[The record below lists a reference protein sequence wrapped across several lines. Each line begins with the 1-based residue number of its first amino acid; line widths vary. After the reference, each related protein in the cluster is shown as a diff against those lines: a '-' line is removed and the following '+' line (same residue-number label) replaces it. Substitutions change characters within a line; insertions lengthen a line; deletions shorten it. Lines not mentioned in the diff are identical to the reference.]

1 MNILNEINN
10 NIFNYFIRGRDY
22 IKELNMRLLDSYLDI
37 IKSLGLQIHVSA
49 SDNANVNSNA
59 SYVANVGGNYNNDA
73 ANDGPFYVSVN
84 NNASNTNNNI
94 GARLVAAYPYS
105 GQYSYRTSNR
115 ILRLFTGFITSIIT
129 SKISSKVIRYR
140 SQCICYALAKV
151 NGKILLTK
159 GWVSSSLNKIVED
172 LLESNRGYLYN
183 NPYLS
188 SVYGKFTSERG
199 GSITL

>member
-1 MNILNEINN
+1 MNILNSRVNN
-10 NIFNYFIRGRDY
+10 NIFNNLIRAGNCTQ
-22 IKELNMRLLDSYLDI
+22 ELNMGVLNPFSSI
-37 IKSLGLQIHVSA
+37 MESLGLQIHVSA

-73 ANDGPFYVSVN
+73 GNTGPFYVNVN
-84 NNASNTNNNI
+84 NNASNTNDNI

-105 GQYSYRTSNR
+105 GQYSYR
-115 ILRLFTGFITSIIT
+115 ILRLFTGFIISIIT

-172 LLESNRGYLYN
+172 LLESNRGYFYN

>member
-1 MNILNEINN
+1 MNILNSNVNN
-10 NIFNYFIRGRDY
+10 NIFNYFIRGKNY
-22 IKELNMRLLDSYLDI
+22 IKELNMRLLDSYLNI
-37 IKSLGLQIHVSA
+37 VESLGLRIHVSA
-49 SDNANVNSNA
+49 SDYANVNSNA
-59 SYVANVGGNYNNDA
+59 SYVANVGGNYNNNA
-73 ANDGPFYVSVN
+73 ANNGPFYVNVN
-84 NNASNTNNNI
+84 NTASNTND
-94 GARLVAAYPYS
+94 
-105 GQYSYRTSNR
+105 

-159 GWVSSSLNKIVED
+159 WWVSSSLNKIVED
-172 LLESNRGYLYN
+172 LLESNRGYFYN

>member
-1 MNILNEINN
+1 MNILNSNVNN
-10 NIFNYFIRGRDY
+10 NIFNYFIRGKNY

-37 IKSLGLQIHVSA
+37 IKSLGLRIHVSA

-73 ANDGPFYVSVN
+73 ANTGPFYVNVN
-84 NNASNTNNNI
+84 NNASNTNDNI

-105 GQYSYRTSNR
+105 GQYSYR

-129 SKISSKVIRYR
+129 NKISSKVNRYR
-140 SQCICYALAKV
+140 SQRICYALAKV

-159 GWVSSSLNKIVED
+159 EWVSSSLNKIVED
-172 LLESNRGYLYN
+172 LLESNRGYFYN